1 MSGKTKTI
9 KINPELFSLKKDRN
23 KSKKNNANTLKPN
36 VVINQN
42 QVKKRL
48 LDRIKQHRVRNNN
61 NNNNKVNTPTVSN
74 DTKKDIDTN
83 DFIDSLNYLTEK
95 FNESKSNKANVK
107 PRTKHNRTIRNPL
120 NKPTPPSSPVI
131 NLELPTELKEPFV
144 NPPKTPTQPN
154 LYLKPYNSK
163 NCAPPPYGCLK
174 KGNKPTYRTW
184 TQTRKNIPQSNIPQ
198 SNTIY
203 PPNINVPFDINNSSS
218 EREEKLKR
226 IKEQF
231 RTRNVQKPYTNE
243 THINNPIT
251 TINKVNPPHELS
263 IPTINLENAVEVNVE
278 SKPKPKFFKKITK
291 KTITRKYTLGKSK
304 TEKKI
309 SILIKDNKTRK
320 QIIEANKE
328 IRSEPIHEIKRYL
341 KDRGLLK
348 IGSLAPDN
356 ILRKMYETALLT
368 GDITNKNKDTM
379 LHNFLLDDEN

>member
-1 MSGKTKTI
+1 M
-9 KINPELFSLKKDRN
+9 
-23 KSKKNNANTLKPN
+23 LKPSI
-36 VVINQN
+36 VINQN

-48 LDRIKQHRVRNNN
+48 LDRIKQHRIRNNN
-61 NNNNKVNTPTVSN
+61 TKLNTPSVSN

-95 FNESKSNKANVK
+95 FNESKSNKTNVK
-107 PRTKHNRTIRNPL
+107 PKTKHNRTIRNPL
-120 NKPTPPSSPVI
+120 NKPNPPSSPVI

-144 NPPKTPTQPN
+144 NPPKTQPQPN

-184 TQTRKNIPQSNIPQ
+184 TQTRKNIPQST
-198 SNTIY
+198 TIST
-203 PPNINVPFDINNSSS
+203 PNINVPFDINNSSS
-218 EREEKLKR
+218 KREEKLKR

-231 RTRNVQKPYTNE
+231 RTRNEEKLDNNE
-243 THINNPIT
+243 NYINTPIT
-251 TINKVNPPHELS
+251 TINKVIPPHELS
-263 IPTINLENAVEVNVE
+263 IPTINLENDVDVNVE

-341 KDRGLLK
+341 KDHGLLK
-348 IGSLAPDN
+348 IGSQAPDN
-356 ILRKMYETALLT
+356 ILRKIYETALLT

-379 LHNFLLDDEN
+379 LHNFLLDDEK

>member
-1 MSGKTKTI
+1 M
-9 KINPELFSLKKDRN
+9 
-23 KSKKNNANTLKPN
+23 LKPSI
-36 VVINQN
+36 VINQN

-48 LDRIKQHRVRNNN
+48 LDRIKQHRIRNNN
-61 NNNNKVNTPTVSN
+61 TKLNTPTVSN

-95 FNESKSNKANVK
+95 FNESKSNN
-107 PRTKHNRTIRNPL
+107 TKRNRTIRNPL
-120 NKPTPPSSPVI
+120 NKHTPSSPVI

-144 NPPKTPTQPN
+144 NPPKTPAQPN

-163 NCAPPPYGCLK
+163 ICAPPPYGCLK

-184 TQTRKNIPQSNIPQ
+184 TQTRKNIPQSN
-198 SNTIY
+198 TIS
-203 PPNINVPFDINNSSS
+203 PATINVPFDINNSST
-218 EREEKLKR
+218 EREKKLKR

-231 RTRNVQKPYTNE
+231 RTRNEQKLDTNE
-243 THINNPIT
+243 NYINNPIT
-251 TINKVNPPHELS
+251 TINKVIPPHELS
-263 IPTINLENAVEVNVE
+263 IPTINLENDVEVNVE

-320 QIIEANKE
+320 QIIEANKK
-328 IRSEPIHEIKRYL
+328 IRSEPIHDIKKYL
-341 KDRGLLK
+341 KDHGLLK
-348 IGSLAPDN
+348 IGSQAPDN
-356 ILRKMYETALLT
+356 ILRKMYESALLT

-379 LHNFLLDDEN
+379 LHNFLLDDEK